1 MALATL
7 LVSLLATLLLTPLI
21 RRGAIRWGVVDS
33 PDGNRKLHM
42 SATPLCGGLAVL
54 FGTSVGIVTLPLI
67 VSGISYADLSATWS
81 IFVSCFLI
89 CGLGLLD
96 DIFAIRGRQ
105 KLIGQIVCTGVIIMG
120 GMQISRVVVMGIN
133 IDLGIAAIPFTMLWL
148 LGATN
153 SLNLID
159 GMDGL
164 ATGVGI
170 ILSLA
175 IGAMAHYTSGFGVD
189 AVLAYA
195 LAGSLMAFMFFNFP
209 PAKMFLGDAGSMLI
223 GLLLGILAI
232 RSSLK
237 GPATIALAAPTAIWA
252 IPAFDVA
259 MAIVRRKLTGR
270 SIYTTDRGHLHHY
283 LQQNGYGNRSAL
295 LWIGLLCGV
304 TALGAL
310 ASVIMKNDILAIASS
325 VVVLG
330 TMVITRFFGY
340 QECSLLGR
348 RVINAARSLVPS
360 FQRFADTQD
369 GESLE
374 SRLQGSREWE
384 LLWSELTSFARR
396 FDLHYIQ
403 LNVNVPSAHEEFHA
417 DWKSPTLSRGADAWT
432 SEVPLM
438 LDGMIV
444 GRLKFSGVAPG
455 RKVFSHV
462 GDLVAALGNVENT
475 IRDLLADLNDAVES
489 EPLLLGPPHALRYDS
504 SRFCRPEEI
513 RTKS

>member
-1 MALATL
+1 MALSTFL
-7 LVSLLATLLLTPLI
+7 LPLLATLVLTPLI
-21 RRGAIRWGVVDS
+21 RLGAIRWGIVDS
-33 PDGNRKLHM
+33 PDGNRKLH
-42 SATPLCGGLAVL
+42 SFATPLCGGLAIL
-54 FGTSVGIVTLPLI
+54 FGTTVGIVLLPIVSVGI
-67 VSGISYADLSATWS
+67 SYHDLFEMWS
-81 IFVSCFLI
+81 IFASCYLI
-89 CGLGLLD
+89 CALGLLD
-96 DIFAIRGRQ
+96 DVFSIRGRQ
-105 KLIGQIVCTGVIIMG
+105 KLIGQVVCIGVIILG
-120 GMQISRVVVMGIN
+120 GMQISRVVVMGVSV
-133 IDLGIAAIPFTMLWL
+133 DLGIAAIPFTMLWL

-189 AVLAYA
+189 AVVAYA
-195 LAGSLMAFMFFNFP
+195 LAGSLTAFMFFNFP

-237 GPATIALAAPTAIWA
+237 GPATVALAAPTAIWA

-295 LWIGLLCGV
+295 MWIGLVCGL

-310 ASVIMKNDILAIASS
+310 ASVIVESDILAIACIA
-325 VVVLG
+325 VVLG
-330 TMVITRFFGY
+330 TMVVTRFFGY

-348 RVINAARSLVPS
+348 RAVNAARSLVPTLRRS
-360 FQRFADTQD
+360 LHEQN

-384 LLWSELTSFARR
+384 LLWNELTSFARR

-417 DWKSPTLSRGADAWT
+417 DWKSPSLSRGPDAWT
-432 SEVPLM
+432 SEVPLK
-438 LDGMIV
+438 LDGLIV
-444 GRLKFSGVAPG
+444 GRLKFCGAAPE
-455 RKVFSHV
+455 KEVFTHV
-462 GDLVAALGNVENT
+462 GDLVAGLHHVENT
-475 IRDLLADLNDAVES
+475 IRDLLADLKEEKDQ
-489 EPLLLGPPHALRYDS
+489 EPLLLGPAAHR
-504 SRFCRPEEI
+504 
-513 RTKS
+513 